1 MKVKVLRSFTAFVG
15 ENSVSG
21 SQGQEL
27 EMPDGADW
35 VKAGLVEPLEESD
48 AEAEKAEKK
57 AKAEAEKA
65 EKKAKAEAEKAEKK
79 AKAEAEKAEKRA
91 PETAAVKPPEAA
103 VVPEGKARGGVMSTE
118 SLKPK
123 KS

>member
-21 SQGQEL
+21 SQDQVL
-27 EMPDGADW
+27 EMPAGADW
-35 VKAGLVEPLEESD
+35 VRAGLVEPLEESD
-48 AEAEKAEKK
+48 QEAEKAEKKARAEAEKAEKK
-57 AKAEAEKA
+57 ARAEAEKA
-65 EKKAKAEAEKAEKK
+65 EKK
-79 AKAEAEKAEKRA
+79 A

-103 VVPEGKARGGVMSTE
+103 VVPEGKPRGGVMSTE
-118 SLKPK
+118 MLKPT